1 MNQAKIYAIEVANP
15 SAHGLL
21 IAKQLFMALQKQGI
35 QAILDTNAHVQAD
48 IRIVI
53 ADEVRADTAN
63 IIYLDKNTLNS
74 AKFEDPN
81 YVHALIK
88 TDQTVFSSNPNQE
101 QSPSKPLKIVAV
113 TACPTGVA
121 HTFMSAEAIENYAK
135 AQGWSV
141 KVETRGQVGVGNAIS
156 DQEVA
161 EADLVFVAADIDV
174 DLSKFHGKK
183 MYRTSTGLALKKTEQ
198 EFTKAFEQAVIYGG
212 DQQLG
217 EASQTEERKGVYKHL
232 MTGVS
237 HMLPLVV
244 AGGLLI
250 AMSFMFGVEA
260 FKDPNVAMGLPKALM
275 DIGGGSAFALMIAVF
290 AGYVAYSIADRPG
303 LAVGLIGGMLANTAG
318 AGILGGIIAG
328 FLAGYTV
335 KFLND
340 VIKLPASLTSLK
352 PILILPLLGSL
363 IVGLLM
369 VYAINPPVA
378 GIMAALTEWLK
389 SMNDTNAIILGL
401 ILGAMMCVDMGGP
414 VNKAAYTFS
423 VGMIASG
430 VYTPIAAAMA
440 GGMVPPIGM
449 AIATWIAKNKF
460 NDNQKNA
467 GKASFVLGLCFISE
481 GALPFVA
488 ADPARV
494 IITSIIGGG
503 LAGAMSMGL
512 GIGLQAPHGG
522 LFVIPFVSQPLMYLI
537 AIALGSVVTGVL
549 YALLRQKGER
559 LEKNEP
565 ITSVG

>member
-1 MNQAKIYAIEVANP
+1 MTNKTYAISVVDD
-15 SAHGLL
+15 SAYGLL
-21 IAKQLFMALQKQGI
+21 IAKQLVASLQKNGI
-35 QAILDTNAHVQAD
+35 DAQFIT
-48 IRIVI
+48 
-53 ADEVRADTAN
+53 
-63 IIYLDKNTLNS
+63 DKNTAHGVSVVITDDERASTEQVIYLNQHELDS
-74 AKFEDPN
+74 AKFGDVDYLKTLLTPN
-81 YVHALIK
+81 Q
-88 TDQTVFSSNPNQE
+88 TDQAVLKSATSSVRN
-101 QSPSKPLKIVAV
+101 IVAV

-135 AQGWSV
+135 AQGWNI
-141 KVETRGQVGVGNAIS
+141 KVETRGQVGVGNAITA
-156 DQEVA
+156 DEVA
-161 EADLVFVAADIDV
+161 QADLVFVAADIDV
-174 DLSKFHGKK
+174 DLSKFSGKK

-198 EFTKAFEQAVIYGG
+198 EFAKAFEHASVYGG
-212 DQQLG
+212 TQSASTAG
-217 EASQTEERKGVYKHL
+217 ESDEKKGLYKHL

-260 FKDPNVAMGLPKALM
+260 FKDESIAFGLPKALM
-275 DIGGGSAFALMIAVF
+275 DIGGGGAFALMIAVF

-340 VIKLPASLTSLK
+340 VVKLPASLTSLK

-378 GIMAALTEWLK
+378 ALMTTLTEWLK
-389 SMNDTNAIILGL
+389 TMNDTNAIILGL
-401 ILGAMMCVDMGGP
+401 ILGAMMCTDMGGP

-430 VYTPIAAAMA
+430 VFTPIAAAMA

-460 NDNQKNA
+460 NDNQRNA

-494 IITSIIGGG
+494 IIASVVGGA
-503 LAGAMSMGL
+503 LAGAISMGL

-522 LFVIPFVSQPLMYLI
+522 LFVIPFVSQPLMYLV
-537 AIALGSVVTGVL
+537 AITVGSVVTGVL
-549 YALLRQKGER
+549 YAFIRQK
-559 LEKNEP
+559 EP
-565 ITSVG
+565 QKMVA

>member
-1 MNQAKIYAIEVANP
+1 MTNKTYAISVADN
-15 SAHGLL
+15 SAYGLL
-21 IAKQLFMALQKQGI
+21 IAKQLVASLQKNGI
-35 QAILDTNAHVQAD
+35 DAQFIT
-48 IRIVI
+48 
-53 ADEVRADTAN
+53 
-63 IIYLDKNTLNS
+63 DKNTAHGVSVVITDDERASTEQVIYLNQHELDS
-74 AKFEDPN
+74 AKFGDVDYLKTLLTPTQ
-81 YVHALIK
+81 
-88 TDQTVFSSNPNQE
+88 TDQAVLKSANSSVRN
-101 QSPSKPLKIVAV
+101 IVAV

-135 AQGWSV
+135 AQGWNI
-141 KVETRGQVGVGNAIS
+141 KVETRGQVGVGNAITA
-156 DQEVA
+156 DEVA
-161 EADLVFVAADIDV
+161 QADLVFVAADIDV
-174 DLSKFHGKK
+174 DLSKFSGKK

-198 EFTKAFEQAVIYGG
+198 EFAKAFHQASVYGG
-212 DQQLG
+212 TQSASTAG
-217 EASQTEERKGVYKHL
+217 ESDEKKGLYKHL

-260 FKDPNVAMGLPKALM
+260 FKDESIAFGLPKALM
-275 DIGGGSAFALMIAVF
+275 DIGGGGAFALMIAVF

-369 VYAINPPVA
+369 VYAINPP
-378 GIMAALTEWLK
+378 MAALMTALTEWLK
-389 SMNDTNAIILGL
+389 TMNDTNAIILGL
-401 ILGAMMCVDMGGP
+401 ILGAMMCTDMGGP

-430 VYTPIAAAMA
+430 VFTPIAAAMA

-460 NDNQKNA
+460 NDNQRNA

-494 IITSIIGGG
+494 IIASVVGGA
-503 LAGAMSMGL
+503 LAGAISMGL

-522 LFVIPFVSQPLMYLI
+522 LFVIPFVSQPLMYLV
-537 AIALGSVVTGVL
+537 AITVGSLVTGIL
-549 YALLRQKGER
+549 YAFIRQK
-559 LEKNEP
+559 EP
-565 ITSVG
+565 QKAVV